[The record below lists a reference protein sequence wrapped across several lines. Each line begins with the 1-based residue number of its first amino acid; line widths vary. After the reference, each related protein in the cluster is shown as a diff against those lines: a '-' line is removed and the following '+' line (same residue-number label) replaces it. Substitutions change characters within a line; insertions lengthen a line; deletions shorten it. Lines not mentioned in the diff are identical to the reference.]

1 MAVEVK
7 EPASLEV
14 YVDADGKLTR
24 EGLKLLQQMVRAIK
38 DHETRIVVLEP

>member
-7 EPASLEV
+7 EPASLEI
-14 YVDADGKLTR
+14 YVDNQGKLTR
-24 EGLKLLQQMVRAIK
+24 EGLKLIQQMVRAIQ